1 MYFVGIKLK
10 DFDFRKENDV
20 KGVIVKGKKY
30 KLNNYKYLG
39 KFIDKFK
46 GDKLILDEQKIQI
59 LEVSNL
65 MLIIVYIC
73 CFCSEIFSC

>member
-20 KGVIVKGKKY
+20 KGVIVKGRKY

-46 GDKLILDEQKIQI
+46 GDKLILE
-59 LEVSNL
+59 E
-65 MLIIVYIC
+65 
-73 CFCSEIFSC
+73 